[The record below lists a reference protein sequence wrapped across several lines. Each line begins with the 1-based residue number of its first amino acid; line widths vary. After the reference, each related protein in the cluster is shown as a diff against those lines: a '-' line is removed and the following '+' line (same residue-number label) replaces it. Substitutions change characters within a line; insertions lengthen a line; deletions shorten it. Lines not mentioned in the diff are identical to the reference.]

1 MAAGRR
7 PGGGRGGFARGFAAL
22 SSRNFRLYWLGQGIS
37 RIGTWMQQISLPWLV
52 LQLGGSPIQL
62 GIVAALEFVPA
73 LVLAPF
79 GGVFVDRI
87 DKRRTL
93 LVTQSLATVQ
103 VVILFALTVS
113 GAVSIGLVMVL
124 SLALGV
130 VNALDMPVRQAL
142 VADVVPREMLPNAIA
157 LNSMAFNG
165 ARVIGPALGGVIIA
179 LGTDIFGSNLA
190 GIAFNFAVNGISY
203 AAVIYSV
210 WRMDPAEIRVMPRT
224 EQRPPVLESLREG
237 VAYASRAPVILW
249 ALVLLGLVGTFGLNF
264 RILVPLYAQD
274 TLGLSAD
281 GYGALYAM
289 TAVGSLTGALSL
301 AYTRERRAIALMLG
315 GGLLFG
321 IVEVAIAFAHATL
334 PAIPLMFGAGLFSM
348 LMINTVNATVQANVT
363 DALRGRVMSLYVMV
377 FAGTSPIGGIFAGAV
392 AERWDA
398 PAAFLAGGVI
408 SVAGVV
414 LVAWRWWIAARR
426 GQMGVTRLGQSIEVD
441 TDPLGPFGDP
451 EAARTPPAA
460 SEPAPA
466 ESPVVGSVRGR
477 TGT

>member
-1 MAAGRR
+1 MALG
-7 PGGGRGGFARGFAAL
+7 
-22 SSRNFRLYWLGQGIS
+22 SRNFRLFWLGQGTS

-62 GIVAALEFVPA
+62 GVVAALEFVPA

-79 GGVFVDRI
+79 GGVLVDRI

-93 LVTQSLATVQ
+93 LLTQSLATVQ

-113 GAVSIGLVMVL
+113 GVVSIPLVMLL
-124 SLALGV
+124 SFALGV

-142 VADVVPREMLPNAIA
+142 VADIVPRELLPNAIA

-179 LGTDIFGSNLA
+179 IGAEVFGSDLA
-190 GIAFNFAVNGISY
+190 GIAFNLAVNAISY
-203 AAVIYSV
+203 AAVIYSI
-210 WRMDPAEIRVMPRT
+210 WRMDPRQIRVMPQV
-224 EQRPPVLESLREG
+224 EQRPAVLDSLREG
-237 VAYASRAPVILW
+237 VAYAARAPIILW

-264 RILVPLYAQD
+264 RILVPLYAKG
-274 TLGLSAD
+274 TLGLGPI

-301 AYTRERRAIALMLG
+301 AYTRERRAVALMLG
-315 GGLLFG
+315 GGVLFG
-321 IVEVAIAFAHATL
+321 VAEILIAFAHATL

-377 FAGTSPIGGIFAGAV
+377 FAGTSPIGGIFAGVV

-408 SVAGVV
+408 SVAGVA

-426 GQMGVTRLGQSIEVD
+426 GQMGVTRIGQSIELD
-441 TDPLGPFGDP
+441 TDPMGPFGDP
-451 EAARTPPAA
+451 EAAEPTANPDSAERAGRPARPPAA
-460 SEPAPA
+460 
-466 ESPVVGSVRGR
+466 
-477 TGT
+477 

>member
-1 MAAGRR
+1 MTNGQRSGQRR
-7 PGGGRGGFARGFAAL
+7 EALGRGFLAL
-22 SSRNFRLYWLGQGIS
+22 RSRNFRLYWMGQGIS

-73 LVLAPF
+73 LILAPF
-79 GGVFVDRI
+79 GGVVVDRI

-93 LVTQSLATVQ
+93 LLTQSLATVQ

-113 GAVSIGLVMVL
+113 GLVSIPLVMVL
-124 SLALGV
+124 SFALGI

-142 VADVVPREMLPNAIA
+142 AADIVPRELLPNAIA

-179 LGTDIFGSNLA
+179 IGSDLFGSNLA
-190 GIAFNFAVNGISY
+190 GIAFNFAVNAISY
-203 AAVIYSV
+203 AAVLYSV
-210 WRMDPAEIRVMPRT
+210 WRMDPGQIREMPRP
-224 EQRPPVLESLREG
+224 EQRPAVLESVREG
-237 VAYASRAPVILW
+237 MAYAARAPIILW
-249 ALVLLGLVGTFGLNF
+249 ALVLLGLVATFGLNF

-274 TLGLSAD
+274 NLGLGAD

-289 TAVGSLTGALSL
+289 TAVGSLAGALSL
-301 AYTRERRAIALMLG
+301 AYTRERRAVALMLA

-321 IVEVAIAFAHATL
+321 VAEILIAFTDATL
-334 PAIPLMFGAGLFSM
+334 PAIPLMFAAGLFSM
-348 LMINTVNATVQANVT
+348 LMINTVNATVQANVS

-377 FAGTSPIGGIFAGAV
+377 FAGTSPIGGIFAGVV

-408 SVAGVV
+408 SVLAVV
-414 LVAWRWWIAARR
+414 LVAWRWRIAARQGR
-426 GQMGVTRLGQSIEVD
+426 MGITRIGQSV
-441 TDPLGPFGDP
+441 
-451 EAARTPPAA
+451 EADARPMADGRSPQEDASPPREPAA
-460 SEPAPA
+460 
-466 ESPVVGSVRGR
+466 
-477 TGT
+477 